1 MLPLREEDAG
11 PAVTLGPGIGGAVHH
26 LHGGDD
32 HLPAVVQDQP
42 HHLPQL
48 APCTAAAVTS
58 LAVELGCSFMDAFGL
73 LEDRNVVDRQ
83 QEF

>member
-1 MLPLREEDAG
+1 MLALT
-11 PAVTLGPGIGGAVHH
+11 VTLGPGLGGAIHN
-26 LHGGDD
+26 LRGGDN
-32 HLPAVVQDQP
+32 HLLAAQDQP